1 MVRDYRQPGRHD
13 PRIIRPRA
21 RDPGVDPITV
31 NALEFAQQVA
41 REKTGKAIEI
51 AAVIGRAM
59 TGETNADCWTAIAA
73 ATTAMARDLRNSDRD
88 AALLGFMMIVE
99 DMLGVGQPPC

>member
-13 PRIIRPRA
+13 PRIIRPRT
-21 RDPGVDPITV
+21 RDLGVDPITV

-41 REKTGKAIEI
+41 NGKTPQSFEI
-51 AAVIGRAM
+51 AAVIGRAL
-59 TGETNADCWTAIAA
+59 TGETNANCWTAIAA
-73 ATTAMARDLRNSDRD
+73 ATTAMARDLRDGDRD

-99 DMLGVGQPPC
+99 GMLGAHE